1 MAPFVFRV
9 RTSMAYNIEAF
20 HIGSEK
26 FSSYSMV
33 DAEGQDKEW
42 IENLSKV
49 NIFIGPNNS
58 GKSRFLRTLFSKGD
72 LGYRTSDIDLEGLNQ
87 LIDSTLDSLAT
98 VKKNTTDHHIES
110 AIQEAAKQL
119 RKTEHISN
127 GNINKDSLINSVRR
141 IRDIAEKVNEP
152 NTKFDPPYER
162 ILRTTLDICNK
173 FIRRIDELISNE
185 FLHSRLDHQSA
196 KRYIPILRGLR
207 PVNGSTDSYLERTKK
222 DYFLDMKEAETCIF
236 TGLHLY
242 KKAKKLLLGQRS
254 DREKV
259 RNFENFLSET
269 FFQGQEVNIIP

>member
-1 MAPFVFRV
+1 
-9 RTSMAYNIEAF
+9 MAYNIEAF